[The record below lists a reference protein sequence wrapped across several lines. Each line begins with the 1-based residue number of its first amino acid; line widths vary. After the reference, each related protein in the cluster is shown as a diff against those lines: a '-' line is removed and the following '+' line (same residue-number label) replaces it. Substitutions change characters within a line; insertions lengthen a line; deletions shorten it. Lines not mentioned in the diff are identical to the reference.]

1 LIIAIFTYFDQN
13 YLVLEAIDN
22 DDNNVLCSKIIK
34 KGDSFRLSFQNS
46 ISKTMAI
53 EKFNVLNVDFI
64 ELSEFRYQSCDA
76 GFPLGIN
83 YDFSIEEDYMVIKG
97 INRIFSEIINVR
109 IATNYPHYLF
119 IGDFKCNL
127 TKKAAGHTLLIRVKK
142 IFSGY
147 L

>member
-1 LIIAIFTYFDQN
+1 MYFNQN
-13 YLVLEAIDN
+13 YFILEAIDS
-22 DDNNVLCSKIIK
+22 DDNKTLCTKIIK

-53 EKFNVLNVDFI
+53 EKFNVLNVNAI

-76 GFPLGIN
+76 GFPSGIN
-83 YDFSIEEDYMVIKG
+83 YDFSIEDDYMVIKG
-97 INRIFSEIINVR
+97 INRIFSEINNVN
-109 IATNYPHYLF
+109 IATNYPHYLL

-142 IFSGY
+142 LFSGIY
-147 L
+147 R